1 MKMAYVVEVYL
12 ALTQMGSP
20 KHLILVVCIA
30 SFLSP
35 TAHCMDHNVAS
46 LMVCTIPIILFVLV
60 K

>member
-1 MKMAYVVEVYL
+1 MKIAYVIEMYL

-20 KHLILVVCIA
+20 KHVILVVCIA

-35 TAHCMDHNVAS
+35 IAHCMAHNFDS
-46 LMVCTIPIILFVLV
+46 LMICTIPNILFVLV